1 MKMSENKCCSNEN
14 GCSKPVP
21 TEQELREVVREHY
34 ANIVTSDKTS
44 SGDCC
49 GAGSCFA
56 PNTDANYAKKLGYT
70 DEDVSR
76 MPARANL
83 GLGCGNPSS
92 FANIKTGET
101 VLDLGSGAGFDA
113 FIAARIVGPTGL
125 VIGVDMTPEMVS
137 KARFNAIKAGHKN
150 VEFRL
155 GQIEDLP
162 VDDSSVDV
170 VISNCVINLVPN
182 KAKAF
187 HEAYRV
193 LRSGGRLAIS
203 DVVTNVELSES
214 VRKDLA
220 LHAGCLAG
228 ATLVTDLQKFLKTSG
243 FVDIKITPKDESR
256 EFIKDWA
263 PGMKLEEFVVSA
275 NIEGTKP

>member
-1 MKMSENKCCSNEN
+1 MNANNCCSSANI
-14 GCSKPVP
+14 CAKPVP
-21 TEQELREVVREHY
+21 TEQELREAVREHY
-34 ANIVTSDKTS
+34 AKVVTSDETS

-56 PNTDANYAKKLGYT
+56 PNTDKDYAKKLGYT

-92 FANIKTGET
+92 FAGIKAGET

-137 KARFNAIKAGHKN
+137 KARINAIKSGHKN

-187 HEAYRV
+187 HEAFRV
-193 LRSGGRLAIS
+193 LRSGGRIAIS
-203 DVVTNVELSES
+203 DVVTNVELSDS
-214 VRKDLA
+214 VRQDLA

-228 ATLVTDLQKFLKTSG
+228 ATPVADLNKFLKSSG

-256 EFIKDWA
+256 EFIKEWA
-263 PGMKLEEFVVSA
+263 PGMRLEEFVVSA
-275 NIEGTKP
+275 NIEASKP

>member
-1 MKMSENKCCSNEN
+1 MSSN
-14 GCSKPVP
+14 GCCASKGCASKALPS
-21 TEQELREVVREHY
+21 EGELTAAVRDHY
-34 ANIVTSDKTS
+34 SKVVTSDKTA

-56 PNTDANYAKKLGYT
+56 PNTDDNYAKKLGYT
-70 DEDVSR
+70 DDDLAKI
-76 MPARANL
+76 PDWANL
-83 GLGCGNPSS
+83 GLGCGNPST
-92 FANIKTGET
+92 FAKIELGQT

-137 KARFNAIKAGHKN
+137 KAKQNAEKSGHKN
-150 VEFRL
+150 VDFRL

-187 HEAYRV
+187 KEAYRV

-203 DVVTNVELSES
+203 DVVTNVVLPES
-214 VRKDLA
+214 VRKVLA
-220 LHAGCLAG
+220 LHVGCLSG
-228 ATLVTDLQKFLKTSG
+228 ATLVSDLEKFMKDSG
-243 FVDIKITPKDESR
+243 FVDIRITPKEESK

-263 PGMKLEEFVVSA
+263 PGMRLEEFVLSA
-275 NIEGTKP
+275 NIEAKKP

>member
-1 MKMSENKCCSNEN
+1 MSYN
-14 GCSKPVP
+14 GSCKPVP
-21 TEQELREVVREHY
+21 SEGQLRDAVRHHY
-34 ANIVTSDKTS
+34 ARIVTSEDQS

-56 PNTDANYAKKLGYT
+56 PNTDQNYAKKLGYNE
-70 DEDVSR
+70 EDLNEI
-76 MPARANL
+76 PERANL
-83 GLGCGNPSS
+83 GLGCGNPSQ
-92 FANIKTGET
+92 FADLQPGER

-113 FIAARIVGPTGL
+113 FIAARIVGKTGL

-137 KARFNAIKAGHKN
+137 KARRNAMKSGHKN

-155 GQIEDLP
+155 GQIEELP
-162 VDDSSVDV
+162 VEDSSIDV

-187 HEAYRV
+187 NEAHRV

-203 DVVTNVELSES
+203 DVVTNVELPES

-228 ATLVTDLQKFLKTSG
+228 ATLVSDLENFMKKAG
-243 FVDIKITPKDESR
+243 FVDIRITPKEESK
-256 EFIKDWA
+256 EFIKNWA
-263 PGMKLEEFVVSA
+263 PGMKLEEFVLSA
-275 NIEGTKP
+275 NITATKP